1 MKKAVFYFEFSNPF
15 EVAEDAEPDI
25 VYYGFNMRI
34 DESAIVDGYYDL
46 DMDFEEQVDEMEC
59 EYGTHDWSSS
69 PHDDVEGFGYSAY
82 EADFARIP
90 ELMEKWRAYFESRPE
105 VESVTAVVQINK
117 TMDEVIKMSDLDFYN
132 DIAEKVA

>member
-46 DMDFEEQVDEMEC
+46 DMDFEEQVEEMEY

-90 ELMEKWRAYFESRPE
+90 ELMEKWRAYFEQRSE
-105 VESVTAVVQINK
+105 FSDTTDVVRLHIDVNDA
-117 TMDEVIKMSDLDFYN
+117 MGMSDKDFY
-132 DIAEKVA
+132 DQIARQLK